1 MSEEEK
7 FKTIIQEIKDIYLL
21 LTEQEPTPD
30 DEIEAREKLIE
41 KIKILR
47 SMNTFDV
54 GANMH
59 LFDDTIKKLEEWDTL
74 ELWFIESELPE
85 DIQKIINITDK
96 SVKFEKKELNAISN
110 TQSNTQLSIP
120 SEKNSISSQI
130 DITEIVDKVSE
141 QFKGEIEGLKDKIET
156 LKQELEKKD
165 ETLKQVS
172 QQKVVKMITPK
183 KESKLPPPTI
193 KIPTIK
199 APKEVPKVQ
208 IKSKPIE
215 EQLKD
220 KIEIKVTEIEQPKRE
235 EEKLKETKPKITI
248 GVTEKPSLESQPI
261 ESNNMELSDFLKPEI
276 TIEEVET
283 EYVKSS
289 GEDLFN
295 VFSSVGDKNSDNSE
309 QVIGRLGGMLVKEKK
324 KKEEKKKKDIHEKTS
339 TMPFV
344 EFSATKSEEI
354 IPETEELPTD
364 KDALY
369 QELIA
374 LEGRRYSLEKSFKDL
389 EKRYHKGNIDDF
401 EYKKQSDD
409 LKFKLNEITSRINK
423 IRRVIAGL

>member
-7 FKTIIQEIKDIYLL
+7 LKTTIQEIKDIYLF

-30 DEIEAREKLIE
+30 DEIEARDKLIE
-41 KIKILR
+41 KIKSLKTI
-47 SMNTFDV
+47 NTFDI
-54 GANMH
+54 GANMR
-59 LFDDTIKKLEEWDTL
+59 LFEDALMKLEEWDTL
-74 ELWFIESELPE
+74 EFWFVESELPE
-85 DIQKIINITDK
+85 YIQKIINITDK
-96 SVKFEKKELNAISN
+96 TVKFEKKEIKETST
-110 TQSNTQLSIP
+110 TQSQV
-120 SEKNSISSQI
+120 NSASSQI

-141 QFKGEIEGLKDKIET
+141 QFKGEIEGLKEKIET

-165 ETLKQVS
+165 ETLKQVTP
-172 QQKVVKMITPK
+172 QRVVKTIKPK

-193 KIPTIK
+193 KIPPIK
-199 APKEVPKVQ
+199 TPKGIPQPK
-208 IKSKPIE
+208 IKSKPTKQKAI
-215 EQLKD
+215 D
-220 KIEIKVTEIEQPKRE
+220 ITVTEIEETKRK
-235 EEKLKETKPKITI
+235 EEKVKPKITTS
-248 GVTEKPSLESQPI
+248 VTEMPSLESSEI
-261 ESNNMELSDFLKPEI
+261 EINKAEFVINSKPTITTVNVEELEA
-276 TIEEVET
+276 ET
-283 EYVKSS
+283 VKSS

-295 VFSSVGDKNSDNSE
+295 VLSSVGEKTNNSE
-309 QVIGRLGGMLVKEKK
+309 QVIGRVGGMLVKEKK
-324 KKEEKKKKDIHEKTS
+324 KKEEKKKKKEGLQEKTS

-344 EFSATKSEEI
+344 EFGAIKVEDSIST
-354 IPETEELPTD
+354 TDELPAD

-401 EYKKQSDD
+401 EYKNQSDD